1 MHEAIP
7 DTEAVPAAVICTGW
21 LYQPFASGPRWAVS
35 EVTVGG
41 VASRLIV
48 TSSLQHCEPVTATV
62 QVKVTPAV
70 SELTVWLP
78 QPCGL
83 LEPAGSVNET
93 VTSLVYQPPLH
104 APVAPEAVQLAVIP
118 SARAAA
124 GKASVITTRAA
135 NNMNLTAPPPVKRR
149 QAAPR

>member
-48 TSSLQHCEPVTATV
+48 TSSRQHCEPVTATV

-70 SELTVWLP
+70 SELTV
-78 QPCGL
+78 
-83 LEPAGSVNET
+83 
-93 VTSLVYQPPLH
+93 
-104 APVAPEAVQLAVIP
+104 
-118 SARAAA
+118 
-124 GKASVITTRAA
+124 
-135 NNMNLTAPPPVKRR
+135 
-149 QAAPR
+149 